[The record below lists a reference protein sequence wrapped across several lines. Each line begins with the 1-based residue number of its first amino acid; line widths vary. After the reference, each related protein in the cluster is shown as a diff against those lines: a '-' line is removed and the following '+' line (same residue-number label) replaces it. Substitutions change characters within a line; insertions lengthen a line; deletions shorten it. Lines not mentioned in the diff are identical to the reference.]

1 MLMLRKQDSNAMI
14 IKQHQLFLLMFQGPI
29 SGTHIC
35 IAGTSAL
42 LYYSNSVS
50 LQFIHMSSA
59 SSILECERA
68 SQSVS
73 QSVKQI
79 WRIKKGIPVP
89 VSNKRTLHFQFYFLH
104 FHFFCCAVPSPTMCF
119 PYVGSEPHVLFDI
132 LAEPGDTFH
141 FLYFLHVDFLKVP
154 TLEHG
159 TKTKQTMKRGM

>member
-1 MLMLRKQDSNAMI
+1 MMNSHNSLGKVGMLMLRKQDSNAMI
-14 IKQHQLFLLMFQGPI
+14 IKQHQLFLLMFQGPN

-35 IAGTSAL
+35 MAGTSAL

-59 SSILECERA
+59 SSILFLFPLYSPFSIPLRA
-68 SQSVS
+68 SESVS

-104 FHFFCCAVPSPTMCF
+104 FHFFCSAVPSPTMCF
-119 PYVGSEPHVLFDI
+119 PYVGS
-132 LAEPGDTFH
+132 
-141 FLYFLHVDFLKVP
+141 
-154 TLEHG
+154 
-159 TKTKQTMKRGM
+159 

>member
-1 MLMLRKQDSNAMI
+1 MWQELLHFCI
-14 IKQHQLFLLMFQGPI
+14 IQIRCHCNSFTCPRLLPFSFYFPYIPHFPFPYGQ
-29 SGTHIC
+29 
-35 IAGTSAL
+35 
-42 LYYSNSVS
+42 VDR
-50 LQFIHMSSA
+50 QA
-59 SSILECERA
+59 SERA
-68 SQSVS
+68 SESVS

-104 FHFFCCAVPSPTMCF
+104 FHLFCSAVPSPTMCF